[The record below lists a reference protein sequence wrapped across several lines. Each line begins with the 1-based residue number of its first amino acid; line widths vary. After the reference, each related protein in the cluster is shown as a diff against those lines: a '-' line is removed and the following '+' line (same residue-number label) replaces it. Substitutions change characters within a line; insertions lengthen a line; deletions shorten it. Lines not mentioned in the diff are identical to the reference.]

1 MYLFGFDVNVLELL
15 FFFNIAMLALLI
27 LVLMETRQ
35 LKKLIDEMQ
44 KIDDDMGR
52 KHS

>member
-27 LVLMETRQ
+27 LVLLETRQ
-35 LKKLIDEMQ
+35 LKRLIDEMQ
-44 KIDDDMGR
+44 KIDEDFGKR
-52 KHS
+52 R